1 MNTADISF
9 RQSCERG
16 DQHLQDY
23 NLSNY
28 DVKIMFSVIFSVL
41 LKLVFFN
48 TFTLKV
54 SVIQFQ
60 EIITCIS
67 LRQMDNFR
75 FGGKYSQSTI
85 EQFPYGHSMVKPWF
99 NHELAMV

>member
-1 MNTADISF
+1 M
-9 RQSCERG
+9 RG
-16 DQHLQDY
+16 DIELMGGPPVPPTRENNDPHLQDY

-41 LKLVFFN
+41 LELVFFK

-60 EIITCIS
+60 EIVTYIS

-75 FGGKYSQSTI
+75 FGGKYSQSII
-85 EQFPYGHSMVKPWF
+85 EFSI
-99 NHELAMV
+99 